1 MLRRNECFD
10 GLNVISDIVR
20 RFTEN
25 TDSLTFDEKE
35 KNYLFAIELTD
46 CVYSMM
52 DLAILYEKKTN
63 WDMALKYYEMALE
76 IDESNV
82 IIRYNYA
89 DMFFDL
95 YDNHDKFRNNIYDDG
110 AEFSIYYANGLY
122 HLSRAANLNDP
133 PSMFDFIT
141 RGLALPEDKCAH
153 ATCQGVIKYL
163 SMLIDHEQYK
173 KDYSFTLS
181 QKLQILN
188 FCDQLIILKFCDQLS
203 GSLPQN
209 IINEK
214 NRLRNDRDIS
224 IYKNKIQLFTKLNHI
239 CECQICYDESLQIDL
254 TCGHCFCTSC
264 YVKIH
269 DNPCPICKL

>member
-1 MLRRNECFD
+1 MLRRNHCFD

-89 DMFFDL
+89 DMYFDL
-95 YDNHDKFRNNIYDDG
+95 YHKFHNNIYDDG
-110 AEFSIYYANGLY
+110 SEFSYLYANGLY

-133 PSMFDFIT
+133 QSMFDFIT
-141 RGLALPEDKCAH
+141 RGLSLPEHKCSQS
-153 ATCQGVIKYL
+153 TCQGVIKYL
-163 SMLIDHEQYK
+163 SMLIDHKQYK
-173 KDYSFTLS
+173 KDYSFTLL
-181 QKLQILN
+181 QKLR
-188 FCDQLIILKFCDQLS
+188 ILKFCDQLS

-254 TCGHCFCTSC
+254 TCGHCFCTNC

-269 DNPCPICKL
+269 GNPCPICKL